1 MALAAP
7 GQNLQDQIILRIK
20 ICDRLPLGVTGW
32 GPGPLYSRS
41 NITLASILL
50 IGVATAA
57 SLNTAVAAD
66 AAFASTSAER
76 EHVASYIARTGTA
89 ARHRKNQT
97 LSDFIAN
104 SPAWSLSDERSV
116 NFKLDRKVSGSEK
129 RQRLKLTGGIGP
141 PHHLSMSGAIEA
153 DAEHI
158 LPRTG
163 YIPTNEPTSLRAQG
177 VSVGLEFHY

>member
-1 MALAAP
+1 
-7 GQNLQDQIILRIK
+7 
-20 ICDRLPLGVTGW
+20 VTGW
-32 GPGPLYSRS
+32 RHELYSRP
-41 NITLASILL
+41 NITLAISILL

-57 SLNTAVAAD
+57 GLNAAVAAD
-66 AAFASTSAER
+66 AAFASTYPVKAAER
-76 EHVASYIARTGTA
+76 EHVASYIARTGTP

-116 NFKLDRKVSGSEK
+116 NFDRKVSGSQK
-129 RQRLKLTGGIGP
+129 RQGLKLTGGIGP
-141 PHHLSMSGAIEA
+141 PHHLSMSGAIEV

-163 YIPTNEPTSLRAQG
+163 YIPTNEPTGLRAQG
-177 VSVGLEFHY
+177 VTVGLEFHY

>member
-1 MALAAP
+1 
-7 GQNLQDQIILRIK
+7 
-20 ICDRLPLGVTGW
+20 VTGW

-41 NITLASILL
+41 NITLAISILL

-57 SLNTAVAAD
+57 SLTTAVAAD
-66 AAFASTSAER
+66 AAFTSTSPVKAAER
-76 EHVASYIARTGTA
+76 EHVASYIARTGTP

-104 SPAWSLSDERSV
+104 SRAWSLSDERSV
-116 NFKLDRKVSGSEK
+116 NLKLDRNVSGSQK
-129 RQRLKLTGGIGP
+129 RQGLKLTGGIGP

-153 DAEHI
+153 DTERV

-177 VSVGLEFHY
+177 VTMGLEFHY

>member
-1 MALAAP
+1 
-7 GQNLQDQIILRIK
+7 
-20 ICDRLPLGVTGW
+20 
-32 GPGPLYSRS
+32 LYSHS
-41 NITLASILL
+41 NITLAIFILL

-57 SLNTAVAAD
+57 SLNAAVAAD
-66 AAFASTSAER
+66 AAFASTSPVNAAER
-76 EHVASYIARTGTA
+76 EHVASYVARTGMP

-116 NFKLDRKVSGSEK
+116 NFKLDRKVSGSQK
-129 RQRLKLTGGIGP
+129 RQGLKLTGGIGP

-177 VSVGLEFHY
+177 VTVGLEFHY